1 MGLQQNWRS
10 VSVSNNVNS
19 STVCVVN
26 PQCRQ
31 LHPRL
36 VWTQTGGHA
45 QTSVTCYD
53 THLQRWCYGGVG
65 RCDAAA
71 GGAVVFLLNVLGS
84 VSVDILGTSWDQCV
98 SMVQYCFT
106 STETISSLGRKAQDD
121 HLDFYTA
128 PELWPL
134 WTLEQVIQLDQSTI
148 TTAIM
153 I

>member
-1 MGLQQNWRS
+1 MGLQQNGRS
-10 VSVSNNVNS
+10 VSVSNHVHS
-19 STVCVVN
+19 STICVVN

-36 VWTQTGGHA
+36 VWMQTGGQA

-53 THLQRWCYGGVG
+53 THLQRWCSGDVG

-71 GGAVVFLLNVLGS
+71 GGAVVLLNVLGS

-106 STETISSLGRKAQDD
+106 STETIRLVRTESPGRPPRLSHTRLLNSAVCT
-121 HLDFYTA
+121 FASGT
-128 PELWPL
+128 
-134 WTLEQVIQLDQSTI
+134 VILFKK
-148 TTAIM
+148 TTTW
-153 I
+153 